1 VHAIASLAQEVA
13 SHARGPAKSG
23 LDPLLE
29 LAISGAGDMIS
40 GGGEARG
47 HATRA
52 LDLLAL
58 GGDRSAL
65 AALASSDAAIAWF
78 VSRLT
83 RGARDL
89 AGEAAHLE
97 AGDAHLAALTSLAE
111 IGTQPEAPR
120 AIVAAG
126 GVPALIACAGRGD
139 GAGERR
145 SSAGGAGERRS
156 SAGGA
161 PAGAASAPGAASA
174 RAAACVL
181 AQLAAPPHTDAVA
194 EGGGTPLLLAA
205 LRGGGADAPLT
216 LAAVGALRHLVGT
229 PAGSAAL
236 TGAGVEPLVRLLQ
249 PGTPED
255 AQAHAG

>member
-1 VHAIASLAQEVA
+1 VA

-23 LDPLLE
+23 LGPLLD
-29 LAISGAGDMIS
+29 LAISGGA
-40 GGGEARG
+40 EARG

-52 LDLLAL
+52 LDLFAL

-65 AALASSDAAIAWF
+65 AALASSDAAVAWF

-83 RGARDL
+83 ARDL

-111 IGTQPEAPR
+111 IGTQPEAAR